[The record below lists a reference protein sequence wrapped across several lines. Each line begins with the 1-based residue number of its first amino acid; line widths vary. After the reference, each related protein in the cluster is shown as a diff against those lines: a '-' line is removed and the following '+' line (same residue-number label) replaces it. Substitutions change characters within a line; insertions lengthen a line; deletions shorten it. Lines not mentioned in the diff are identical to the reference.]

1 MVRSPNGESGR
12 EQMSLSRLSP
22 GTKALTA
29 ARGLPLRAAVIA
41 GLVLLA
47 YHYSLLTLARGLTLQ
62 TPLAYLALVPLMA
75 LGLAAA
81 RVRIEPRGL
90 AIHDRQVDWI
100 VGIVLLAIT
109 AAILVLLPNSTSS
122 GFWLARVDLLTL
134 PLFVSGLVAL
144 LFGVRR
150 VWALRFPIAFL
161 LLAWPLPYSMFLAG
175 ATGQFTELTAHIV
188 AAFTRLVPFAEAS
201 GSDDTLIFIGS
212 GVERFGVSI
221 GSACAGLNGFVGF
234 LLIGT
239 AMLYL
244 VRGALVRRL
253 AWLAVGLLLVFGLN
267 VLRIV
272 AIIGVGGTF
281 GEQAALDVLHP
292 VAGMVVF
299 TAGVI
304 GMVALVPLFG
314 LRFIGP
320 SDRPAPA
327 PPEPSPVRRARPAL
341 ILATAFA
348 VVLAVTNAT
357 YARFEAI
364 SSGLAD
370 ARLQTFDA
378 REASVQDWES
388 RYIAA
393 FPLAT
398 QYFGS
403 SATWDRVLW
412 WPDDAAVLHSERTI
426 YVDVITTDDPGT
438 LAAYSLEACYR
449 FHGYDVASISHA
461 DIGAGVQAQV
471 IDYHNTKVEADWS
484 ALWWEWPYT
493 EEGVTRYERII
504 IFMSEGP
511 NSEFSGITAGPI
523 DTQAPEFAETD
534 RFLVTLARD
543 IVHSQLSTAAES
555 GRALP

>member
-1 MVRSPNGESGR
+1 
-12 EQMSLSRLSP
+12 MSTSRLRP
-22 GTKALTA
+22 GTPALTA
-29 ARGLPLRAAVIA
+29 ARELPLRAAVIA
-41 GLVLLA
+41 GLVVLA

-90 AIHDRQVDWI
+90 SIHDRQVDWI
-100 VGIVLLAIT
+100 VGLVLLGIT

-134 PLFVSGLVAL
+134 PLFVSGLIAL

-150 VWALRFPIAFL
+150 VWSLRFPILFL
-161 LLAWPLPYSMFLAG
+161 LLAWPVPYSMFLAG
-175 ATGQFTELTAHIV
+175 ATGGFTDLTARLV
-188 AAFTRLVPFAEAS
+188 AAFTRVVPFAEAS
-201 GSDDTLIFIGS
+201 SSDDTLIFIGS

-234 LLIGT
+234 FLIGT

-244 VRGALVRRL
+244 VRGALVRRM

-267 VLRIV
+267 MLRII
-272 AIIGVGGTF
+272 AIIGVGAVF
-281 GEQAALDVLHP
+281 GQEAALDVLHP

-304 GMVALVPLFG
+304 GMVALVPVFG
-314 LRFIGP
+314 LRFIART
-320 SDRPAPA
+320 DRPNVAA
-327 PPEPSPVRRARPAL
+327 PEPSPVRRARPAL
-341 ILATAFA
+341 VMATAFA
-348 VVLAVTNAT
+348 VLLAATNAT
-357 YARFEAI
+357 YARFDAI
-364 SSGLAD
+364 SSGLTD

-378 REASVQDWES
+378 RTATVPDWDS
-388 RYIAA
+388 RYISA

-398 QYFGS
+398 QYFGA

-412 WPDDAAVLHSERTI
+412 WPEDDAILHSERTV

-471 IDYHNTKVEADWS
+471 IDYHNTKVDADWS
-484 ALWWEWPYT
+484 ALWWEWPYS
-493 EEGVTRYERII
+493 EDGVTRYERIV

-511 NSEFSGITAGPI
+511 NSEFSGITAEPI
-523 DTQAPEFAETD
+523 DTQAPEFAQSD

-543 IVHSQLSTAAES
+543 IVRSQLSTAVS
-555 GRALP
+555 SSRALP

>member
-1 MVRSPNGESGR
+1 M
-12 EQMSLSRLSP
+12 
-22 GTKALTA
+22 TA

-47 YHYSLLTLARGLTLQ
+47 YHYSFLTLARGLTLQ
-62 TPLAYLALVPLMA
+62 TPLAYLALVPVMA
-75 LGLAAA
+75 LGLAAV
-81 RVRIEPRGL
+81 RVRVEPRGVS
-90 AIHDRQVDWI
+90 IHDRQVDWI
-100 VGIVLLAIT
+100 VGVVLLAIT

-134 PLFVSGLVAL
+134 PLFVSGLIAL

-150 VWALRFPIAFL
+150 VWSLRFPILFL
-161 LLAWPLPYSMFLAG
+161 LLAWPVPYSMFLAG
-175 ATGQFTELTAHIV
+175 ATGQFTEITARIV

-201 GSDDTLIFIGS
+201 TSDDTLIFIGS
-212 GVERFGVSI
+212 GLDRFGVSI

-234 LLIGT
+234 FLIGS

-244 VRGALVRRL
+244 VRGSLARRL
-253 AWLAVGLLLVFGLN
+253 AWLVVGLMLVFGLN
-267 VLRIV
+267 LLRII
-272 AIIGVGGTF
+272 AIIGVGAAF
-281 GEQAALDVLHP
+281 GQQAALDVLHP

-299 TAGVI
+299 TVGVI

-320 SDRPAPA
+320 ADRPDAA
-327 PPEPSPVRRARPAL
+327 PPEPSPVRRVRPAVVM
-341 ILATAFA
+341 ATAFA
-348 VVLAVTNAT
+348 LLLAATNAT

-364 SSGLAD
+364 SSGLTD

-378 REASVQDWES
+378 RDATVPDWDS

-412 WPDDAAVLHSERTI
+412 WPEDDAALHSERTV

-461 DIGAGVQAQV
+461 EIGAGVKAQV
-471 IDYHNTKVEADWS
+471 IDYHNTKVDADWS
-484 ALWWEWPYT
+484 ALWWEWPYA
-493 EEGVTRYERII
+493 EDGVTRYERIV

-511 NSEFSGITAGPI
+511 NSEFSGITAEPI
-523 DTQAPEFAETD
+523 DTQAPEFAQSD
-534 RFLVTLARD
+534 RFLVTLARE
-543 IVHSQLSTAAES
+543 IVRSQLSLASAS
-555 GRALP
+555 SRSLP

>member
-1 MVRSPNGESGR
+1 
-12 EQMSLSRLSP
+12 MSLPRFTP
-22 GTKALTA
+22 GTLALTA

-62 TPLAYLALVPLMA
+62 TPLAYLALVPLIA

-81 RVRIEPRGL
+81 RTRVEPAGL

-100 VGIVLLAIT
+100 VGIVLLGIT
-109 AAILVLLPNSTSS
+109 AAILVLMPNSTSS

-134 PLFVSGLVAL
+134 PLFVSGLIAL

-150 VWALRFPIAFL
+150 VWSLRFPILFL
-161 LLAWPLPYSMFLAG
+161 LLAWPVPYSMFLAG
-175 ATGQFTELTAHIV
+175 ATGQFTEVTARLV

-201 GSDDTLIFIGS
+201 SSDDTLIFIGS

-234 LLIGT
+234 FLIGT
-239 AMLYL
+239 AMLYV
-244 VRGALVRRL
+244 VRGALVRRV
-253 AWLAVGLLLVFGLN
+253 AWLAVGLALVFGLN

-272 AIIGVGGTF
+272 AIIGVGAAF
-281 GEQAALDVLHP
+281 GQQAALDVLHP
-292 VAGMVVF
+292 VAGMIVF
-299 TAGVI
+299 TAGVV

-314 LRFIGP
+314 LRFIGAA
-320 SDRPAPA
+320 DRAPA
-327 PPEPSPVRRARPAL
+327 AAAEPSPVRRVRPAL
-341 ILATAFA
+341 VMATAFA
-348 VVLAVTNAT
+348 VLLAVTNAT
-357 YARFEAI
+357 YARFDAI
-364 SSGLAD
+364 SSGLTD
-370 ARLQTFDA
+370 ARLTTFDA
-378 REASVQDWES
+378 RDATVPDWES

-412 WPDDAAVLHSERTI
+412 WPEDDAALYAERTV

-471 IDYHNTKVEADWS
+471 IDYHNTKVDADWS

-493 EEGVTRYERII
+493 EDGLTRYERIV

-511 NSEFSGITAGPI
+511 KSELRGITAGPI

-534 RFLVTLARD
+534 RFLVTLARE
-543 IVHSQLSTAAES
+543 IVRSQLSVAAVPQA
-555 GRALP
+555 GLP